1 VEALIALSIMLVAAE
16 IIRSGRGRADLS
28 SGYPWIISYTFSL
41 LHGLGFAGAL
51 REIGLPQ
58 KDVPLALLTFNF
70 GVEAGQLAF
79 VAAML
84 LAVAL
89 VRLLLSFAGRLRF
102 AAACLIGTISASWF
116 VERLAAFG

>member
-1 VEALIALSIMLVAAE
+1 MEALIALSIMLVAAE

-70 GVEAGQLAF
+70 GVEAGQLA
-79 VAAML
+79 
-84 LAVAL
+84 AVAL